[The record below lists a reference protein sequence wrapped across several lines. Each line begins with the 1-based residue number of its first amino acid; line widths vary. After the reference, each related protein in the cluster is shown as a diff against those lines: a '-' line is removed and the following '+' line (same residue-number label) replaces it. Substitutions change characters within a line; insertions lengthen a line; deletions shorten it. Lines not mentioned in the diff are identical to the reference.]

1 MSKITKEELDFR
13 VNCTLSKGRNIAY
26 YRLIDDRPRC
36 QYIHVMRK
44 YRQEVYELIKFIR
57 DSGMS
62 EMYSSLLVKLNKV
75 IDLISPKIKSDDCFE
90 VAMELNKIFN
100 YE

>member
-1 MSKITKEELDFR
+1 MNKKELDFR
-13 VNCTLSKGRNIAY
+13 IMCTLSKGRNIAY

-44 YRQEVYELIKFIR
+44 YRQEVYELK
-57 DSGMS
+57 
-62 EMYSSLLVKLNKV
+62 KV
-75 IDLISPKIKSDDCFE
+75 ILDQNVGYMYPGLIEKLDKIINLIDPKIKSEECFE
-90 VAMELNKIFN
+90 VALELNKIFN

>member
-1 MSKITKEELDFR
+1 MNKPELDFR
-13 VNCTLSKGRNIAY
+13 IRCTLSKGRNIAY

-44 YRQEVYELIKFIR
+44 YRQEVFTLKKDIIDCGVEYLYPCLI
-57 DSGMS
+57 
-62 EMYSSLLVKLNKV
+62 EKLDKIINL
-75 IDLISPKIKSDDCFE
+75 IDPKIKSEECFE
-90 VAMELNKIFN
+90 VALELNKIFN

>member
-1 MSKITKEELDFR
+1 MTKEELDFR
-13 VNCTLSKGRNIAY
+13 VKCTLSKGRNIAY

-44 YRQEVYELIKFIR
+44 YRQEVFGLVKSIQEL
-57 DSGMS
+57 GMS
-62 EMYSSLLVKLNKV
+62 EMYSNLLSIFNKIINL
-75 IDLISPKIKSDDCFE
+75 IDPKIKSDECFE
-90 VAMELNKIFN
+90 VALELNKILN

>member
-1 MSKITKEELDFR
+1 MNKKELDFR
-13 VNCTLSKGRNIAY
+13 IMCTLSKGRNIAY

-44 YRQEVYELIKFIR
+44 YRQEVYELKRVIL
-57 DSGMS
+57 GQNVGY
-62 EMYSSLLVKLNKV
+62 MYPGLIEKLDKIINL
-75 IDLISPKIKSDDCFE
+75 IDPKIKSEACFE
-90 VAMELNKIFN
+90 VALELNKIFN

>member
-1 MSKITKEELDFR
+1 MNKKELDFR
-13 VNCTLSKGRNIAY
+13 IMCTLSKGRNIAY

-44 YRQEVYELIKFIR
+44 YRQEVYDLK
-57 DSGMS
+57 
-62 EMYSSLLVKLNKV
+62 KV
-75 IDLISPKIKSDDCFE
+75 ILDQNVGYMYPGLIEKLDKIINLINPKIKSEECFE
-90 VAMELNKIFN
+90 VALELNKIFN

>member
-1 MSKITKEELDFR
+1 MTKEELDFR
-13 VNCTLSKGRNIAY
+13 VKCTLSKGRNIAY

-44 YRQEVYELIKFIR
+44 YRREVFGLVKSIQEL
-57 DSGMS
+57 GMS
-62 EMYSSLLVKLNKV
+62 EMYSDLLSVFNKIINL
-75 IDLISPKIKSDDCFE
+75 IDQKIKSDECFE
-90 VAMELNKIFN
+90 VALELNKILN

>member
-1 MSKITKEELDFR
+1 MTKEELDFR
-13 VNCTLSKGRNIAY
+13 VKCTLSKGRNIAY

-44 YRQEVYELIKFIR
+44 YRQEVFGLVKSIQEL
-57 DSGMS
+57 GMS
-62 EMYSSLLVKLNKV
+62 EMYSDLLSVFNKIINL
-75 IDLISPKIKSDDCFE
+75 IDPKIKSDECFE
-90 VAMELNKIFN
+90 VALELNKILN

>member
-1 MSKITKEELDFR
+1 MTKEELDFR
-13 VNCTLSKGRNIAY
+13 IRCTLSKGRNIAY

-44 YRQEVYELIKFIR
+44 YRQEVYELRKIIL
-57 DSGMS
+57 DQNVGY
-62 EMYSSLLVKLNKV
+62 MYPCLIEKLDKIINL
-75 IDLISPKIKSDDCFE
+75 IDPKIKSEACFE
-90 VAMELNKIFN
+90 VALELNKIFN

>member
-1 MSKITKEELDFR
+1 MTKEELDFR
-13 VNCTLSKGRNIAY
+13 VRCTLGKGRNIAY

-44 YRQEVYELIKFIR
+44 YRQEVCGLIKSIQEL
-57 DSGMS
+57 GMS
-62 EMYSSLLVKLNKV
+62 EMYSELLKV
-75 IDLISPKIKSDDCFE
+75 FNRIINLINPKIKSEDCFE

-100 YE
+100 YEQ

>member
-1 MSKITKEELDFR
+1 MTKEELDFR
-13 VNCTLSKGRNIAY
+13 VKCTLSKGRNIAY

-44 YRQEVYELIKFIR
+44 YRQEVFGLIKSIQEL
-57 DSGMS
+57 GMS
-62 EMYSSLLVKLNKV
+62 EMYSDLLSVFNKIINL
-75 IDLISPKIKSDDCFE
+75 IDPKIKSDECFE
-90 VAMELNKIFN
+90 VALELNKILN

>member
-1 MSKITKEELDFR
+1 MDKNELDFR
-13 VNCTLSKGRNIAY
+13 VRSTLSKGRNIAY

-44 YRQEVYELIKFIR
+44 YRQEVYELMKSIQEL
-57 DSGMS
+57 GVS
-62 EMYSSLLVKLNKV
+62 EMYSEVLKKFDRIINL
-75 IDLISPKIKSDDCFE
+75 IDPKIKSEECFE
-90 VAMELNKIFN
+90 VALELNKIFN

>member
-1 MSKITKEELDFR
+1 MTKDELDFR
-13 VNCTLSKGRNIAY
+13 VMCTLGKGRNIAY

-44 YRQEVYELIKFIR
+44 YRQEVFGLMKSIR
-57 DSGMS
+57 ESGMS
-62 EMYSSLLVKLNKV
+62 EMYSSLLEKLNRV
-75 IDLISPKIKSDDCFE
+75 INLIDPKIKSEDCFE

-100 YE
+100 YEQ

>member
-1 MSKITKEELDFR
+1 MTKEELDFR
-13 VNCTLSKGRNIAY
+13 IRCTLSKGRNIVY

-44 YRQEVYELIKFIR
+44 YRQEVFGLIRSIQE
-57 DSGMS
+57 SGMS
-62 EMYSSLLVKLNKV
+62 EMYSGILEKFDRIINL
-75 IDLISPKIKSDDCFE
+75 IDPKIKSDACFE
-90 VAMELNKIFN
+90 VALELNKIFN

>member
-1 MSKITKEELDFR
+1 MNKKELDFR
-13 VNCTLSKGRNIAY
+13 IMCTLYKGRNIAY

-44 YRQEVYELIKFIR
+44 YRQEVFELKRIIL
-57 DSGMS
+57 DQNVGY
-62 EMYSSLLVKLNKV
+62 MYPGLIEKLDKIINL
-75 IDLISPKIKSDDCFE
+75 IDPKIKSEECFE
-90 VAMELNKIFN
+90 VALELNKIFN

>member
-1 MSKITKEELDFR
+1 MNKKELDFR
-13 VNCTLSKGRNIAY
+13 IMCTLSKGRNIAY

-44 YRQEVYELIKFIR
+44 YRQEVYELK
-57 DSGMS
+57 
-62 EMYSSLLVKLNKV
+62 KV
-75 IDLISPKIKSDDCFE
+75 ILDQNVGYMYPGLIEKLDKIINLINPKIKSEECFE
-90 VAMELNKIFN
+90 VALELNKIFN

>member
-1 MSKITKEELDFR
+1 MNKKELDFR
-13 VNCTLSKGRNIAY
+13 IMCTLSKGRNIAY

-44 YRQEVYELIKFIR
+44 YRQEVFELKRIIL
-57 DSGMS
+57 DQNVGY
-62 EMYSSLLVKLNKV
+62 MYPGLIEKLDKIINL
-75 IDLISPKIKSDDCFE
+75 IDPKIKSEECFE
-90 VAMELNKIFN
+90 VALELNKIFN

>member
-1 MSKITKEELDFR
+1 MNKKELDFR
-13 VNCTLSKGRNIAY
+13 IMCTLSKGRNIAY

-44 YRQEVYELIKFIR
+44 YRQEVYELR
-57 DSGMS
+57 
-62 EMYSSLLVKLNKV
+62 KV
-75 IDLISPKIKSDDCFE
+75 ILDQNVGYMYPDLIEKLDKIINLIDPKIKSEACFE
-90 VAMELNKIFN
+90 VALELNKIFN

>member
-1 MSKITKEELDFR
+1 MDKNELDFR
-13 VNCTLSKGRNIAY
+13 VRSTLSKGRNIAY

-44 YRQEVYELIKFIR
+44 YRQEVYGLMKSIQEL
-57 DSGMS
+57 GVS
-62 EMYSSLLVKLNKV
+62 EMYSEVLKKFDRIINL
-75 IDLISPKIKSDDCFE
+75 IDPKIKSEECFE
-90 VAMELNKIFN
+90 VALELNKIFN

>member
-1 MSKITKEELDFR
+1 MNKKELDFR
-13 VNCTLSKGRNIAY
+13 IMCTLSKGRNIAY

-44 YRQEVYELIKFIR
+44 YRQEVYELR
-57 DSGMS
+57 
-62 EMYSSLLVKLNKV
+62 KV
-75 IDLISPKIKSDDCFE
+75 ILDQNVGYMYPGLIEKLDKIINLIDPKIKSEECFE
-90 VAMELNKIFN
+90 VALELNKIFN

>member
-1 MSKITKEELDFR
+1 MTKDELDFR
-13 VNCTLSKGRNIAY
+13 VMCTLSKGRNIAY

-44 YRQEVYELIKFIR
+44 YRQEVFGLTKSIR
-57 DSGMS
+57 ESGMS
-62 EMYSSLLVKLNKV
+62 EMYSSLLEKFDRIISL
-75 IDLISPKIKSDDCFE
+75 IDPKIKSDECFE
-90 VAMELNKIFN
+90 IAMELNKILN